1 MVEKF
6 YTTADISKLTGK
18 SKNDVYLKIVNFGLK
33 PCFKKKQ
40 KNNVSINYYSLLKII
55 KTFDLMVFYPVI
67 KKEKK
72 LYFEFSEA
80 ILKSRINGTN

>member
-1 MVEKF
+1 MIDVF
-6 YTTADISKLTGK
+6 YTTADISKLTGL
-18 SKNDVYLKIVNFGLK
+18 SKNDVYLKIVNFGVK

-40 KNNVSINYYSLLKII
+40 KNNVSINYYSLLKVL

-72 LYFEFSEA
+72 TYFEFSES
-80 ILKSRINGTN
+80 ILKSNLNGTN